1 MESIFTSLTTVLSNI
16 RESAKRVSYWLLL
29 IALLL
34 AVTSC
39 QKQKQAAQITRP
51 TPATA
56 TSGPRPPG
64 FPPPVMNQPYP
75 ATGVVVL
82 INRKEGWIEINHEE
96 IKGLMPAMQMEFWV
110 KNRSLLEKVKA
121 GDQIDFT
128 VVETE
133 TGEYLTELKRASNR
147 SPSP

>member
-1 MESIFTSLTTVLSNI
+1 MESIFTSSTTVLSNI
-16 RESAKRVSYWLLL
+16 RESAKRVSCWLLL

-34 AVTSC
+34 AVTAC
-39 QKQKQAAQITRP
+39 QKQKQAAQTTQP

-64 FPPPVMNQPYP
+64 YPQPVMNQPYP

-82 INRKEGWIEINHEE
+82 INRKEGWIEINHDD
-96 IKGLMPAMQMEFWV
+96 IKGLMPAMEMEFWV
-110 KNRSLLEKVKA
+110 KDKSLFDNVKA
-121 GDQIDFT
+121 GDRINFA

-133 TGEYLTELKRASNR
+133 TGEYLTELKRASNKSR
-147 SPSP
+147 

>member
-1 MESIFTSLTTVLSNI
+1 MENIFTSLTTVLSNVL
-16 RESAKRVSYWLLL
+16 ESAKRNVYSLL
-29 IALLL
+29 IILPLLPI
-34 AVTSC
+34 TSC
-39 QKQKQAAQITRP
+39 QKQKPGAQITRP

-64 FPPPVMNQPYP
+64 YPPPVMNQPYP

-110 KNRSLLEKVKA
+110 KDKSLFDNVKA
-121 GDQIDFT
+121 GDRIDFA

-133 TGEYLTELKRASNR
+133 TGEYLTELKRASNK